1 MHRTTTHL
9 ESTMNPRSKKTLLT
23 ITAIAALAAP
33 GVAQARHG
41 ADDPVGHVR
50 HSGGDDVRSSSSSS
64 SASTHQTRTRTRS
77 GRHGAHHT
85 SSQRRHGADDG
96 PNHS

>member
-1 MHRTTTHL
+1 MHGTTTHL

-41 ADDPVGHVR
+41 ADDPAGHVR
-50 HSGGDDVRSSSSSS
+50 NSGGDDVRAGSSSSS
-64 SASTHQTRTRTRS
+64 THQTRTRS

-85 SSQRRHGADDG
+85 SSHRRHGADDG

>member
-1 MHRTTTHL
+1 
-9 ESTMNPRSKKTLLT
+9 MNPGSKKTLLT

-64 SASTHQTRTRTRS
+64 SSSASTHKQRTRTRTRTRS

-85 SSQRRHGADDG
+85 SSHRRHGADDG

>member
-1 MHRTTTHL
+1 MHRTTTPL

-23 ITAIAALAAP
+23 ITAVAALAVP

-50 HSGGDDVRSSSSSS
+50 HSGGDDVRSSS
-64 SASTHQTRTRTRS
+64 ASTHKTRAHTRS

-85 SSQRRHGADDG
+85 SSHRRHGADDG
-96 PNHS
+96 PNHG